1 MPEGIGRPDLVD
13 CGNDNTSA
21 HFAICHAFFRYRK
34 QLRFGFEGFP
44 GLRAR
49 ISCTLPPLC
58 LCEPL
63 SLSLSERLRGPPPRN
78 GGELLPVL
86 SSYGPY
92 YRKKCQILTAL
103 SGSTSLKELHETSF
117 HGFLLGA
124 SERVT
129 SASRPQFPRRRGTQ
143 SLRAR
148 RGLSKCHWRS
158 FLKRE
163 EACSASERP
172 TRAACIVWE
181 VGPAGCKISAR
192 AEAWRVLTL
201 RPVWVFMPSE
211 VQHALRVGAQTAV
224 YASGAAGEE
233 GPLNK
238 GLPSDKELNLVD
250 LDSNKWLARQLHEY
264 VQGKEAEKRREAYL
278 LPRRKRLPLQNFHE
292 GSTVIGKVISVFP
305 FGCRVDVG
313 CLDTLGLLHVRD
325 MHFVPG
331 ALKAGAAYLQSAGN
345 IVSDELA
352 ASETAAA
359 SSQTSRRP
367 LTSSDATE
375 GWIEHAEDVVKV
387 GDLLSLRIKSID
399 RENRRMRLTTVPA
412 DTGGKDTPPR
422 KLVESYWVGQEV
434 EGIVL
439 RRMDFGI
446 FLDIGAE
453 EDAFLHANEL
463 NRAHCTEDV
472 QQLFQRF
479 RSTRSSSRRSAS
491 PAAPPHPS
499 PSATGG
505 AAEALDCRAGDKL
518 TGLRVLDIDSVRGRI
533 QLTTRCE
540 EELRRLQQWK
550 RKHLGLQEEA
560 HEESEEEKYA
570 KIRTALKLLERQR
583 KKQSAMSGM
592 GPRTFGHLTCAV
604 TISGPREKPRTP
616 PKGWVGRL
624 FPEYSEEDIEE
635 ALSLLEAERRRKELL
650 LLQEAERKARKRH
663 PRFLRRSADDLTAKE
678 AWQLLRKEEPGIVS
692 EETLR
697 EDARRHAIRAGLL
710 TAQVPVFDADGLPRL
725 QQVPLKDLKPSTTVA
740 SSPSACPA
748 AHAAAALASTP
759 DEGNGESRAE
769 PAATASST
777 VQSASQKECSEMIGD
792 TVDDLEIPS
801 EKLLEELSAYEAKQ
815 SPSRSEEG
823 ASVFPGSDSLKGEAD
838 GQGGAIVGQRRGL
851 GSSDTKDPI
860 NDITA
865 AELESFFAK
874 TEADLLASLKKGRM
888 RKDSVSAAAQR
899 EEVQELIRRDR
910 EEALK
915 ALAGGRKDAPAH
927 RADAGDSLTPLL
939 DDEPE
944 TPLGD
949 VSQSE
954 VLQTLKERLQE
965 EPELEKEL
973 ERCGETLEGMASK
986 VQAILRHVTVPS
998 AGPSL
1003 LGLQDAPNDEEDGG
1017 EGFVSPLFKLTE
1029 DSPEHAINM
1038 SEGMQGEE
1046 EDASRNFADLLTDL
1060 NSQPHGHLPRSA
1072 PPGRRRRHPKVARTG
1087 PLASHQK
1094 DEGRKSAN
1102 SSDDWPS
1109 DGVIPCPS
1117 EKESDAFSS
1126 GCSREEK
1133 DASASAKGG
1142 FTSKRSSD
1150 PKADVV
1156 HARRWPSDELADRC
1170 EEALRDSSSDG
1181 NRAPHA
1187 LPPRSKGTNANLQAA
1202 LSRARREAAAAAAAA
1217 RMRRSSGSNGQ
1228 KCKLKVTSD
1237 ALNHKDPLDARQP
1250 LPSLLLPAS
1259 SLTSRTETE
1268 PDTRDNRGSNAA
1280 DAPSKRKHR
1289 GNPDIVVLPAD
1300 RGTGGFHSDGP
1311 AMRPVRS
1318 LAELRKLQRQQALQ
1332 NSVEQTKAQ
1341 HPKKNPRQAQA
1352 QKNKPAQS
1360 FHRQIL
1366 DGVRRLHQTD
1376 GGYGEDLGAATGERS
1391 GAKRAVGLAP
1401 RWFKLQSFVDTFVA
1415 ALAEVRIRLLAYGV
1429 CKRYISGTACSFG
1442 FLSNK
1447 VSADA
1452 LSNWMHSAAPCL
1464 RLRV

>member
-1 MPEGIGRPDLVD
+1 MAYFAPWRGGVTLSVCGVRSLLRIHAVVICFGLCSTLVCAVRWCFVAD
-13 CGNDNTSA
+13 RSLA
-21 HFAICHAFFRYRK
+21 H
-34 QLRFGFEGFP
+34 G
-44 GLRAR
+44 
-49 ISCTLPPLC
+49 
-58 LCEPL
+58 L
-63 SLSLSERLRGPPPRN
+63 SLSSVTP
-78 GGELLPVL
+78 
-86 SSYGPY
+86 S
-92 YRKKCQILTAL
+92 TA
-103 SGSTSLKELHETSF
+103 
-117 HGFLLGA
+117 
-124 SERVT
+124 
-129 SASRPQFPRRRGTQ
+129 
-143 SLRAR
+143 
-148 RGLSKCHWRS
+148 
-158 FLKRE
+158 
-163 EACSASERP
+163 
-172 TRAACIVWE
+172 
-181 VGPAGCKISAR
+181 
-192 AEAWRVLTL
+192 
-201 RPVWVFMPSE
+201 
-211 VQHALRVGAQTAV
+211 RVGAQTAV

-583 KKQSAMSGM
+583 KKQSAMSG
-592 GPRTFGHLTCAV
+592 AV

-1003 LGLQDAPNDEEDGG
+1003 LGLQDELASLFEADLLKGPQTNVRSARPCRQEKNLRVQSSGHVAKAPNDEEDGG

-1133 DASASAKGG
+1133 GASASAKGG

-1156 HARRWPSDELADRC
+1156 HARRWPSDELADRW
-1170 EEALRDSSSDG
+1170 
-1181 NRAPHA
+1181 
-1187 LPPRSKGTNANLQAA
+1187 
-1202 LSRARREAAAAAAAA
+1202 
-1217 RMRRSSGSNGQ
+1217 SNGQ

-1376 GGYGEDLGAATGERS
+1376 GG
-1391 GAKRAVGLAP
+1391 
-1401 RWFKLQSFVDTFVA
+1401 
-1415 ALAEVRIRLLAYGV
+1415 
-1429 CKRYISGTACSFG
+1429 
-1442 FLSNK
+1442 
-1447 VSADA
+1447 
-1452 LSNWMHSAAPCL
+1452 
-1464 RLRV
+1464 